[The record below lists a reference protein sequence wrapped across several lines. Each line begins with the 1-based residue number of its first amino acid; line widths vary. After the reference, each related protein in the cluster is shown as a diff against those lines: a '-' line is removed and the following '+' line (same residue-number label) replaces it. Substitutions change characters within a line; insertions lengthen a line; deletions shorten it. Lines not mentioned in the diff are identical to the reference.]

1 MIRLATKIRS
11 RHRRRGFTLLEAI
24 IASTILLGIVTAVT
38 GAIVAGQQNSL
49 AARERIAASFAAEA
63 LMGRILCGTYDNI
76 ASWHGHRED
85 PGTMVDEMDQ
95 PLPESFGT
103 IGRSVL
109 VETTLNSVDTLGVYV
124 RGRTITVRA
133 FNTND
138 ETLVTLQRFVPEPS
152 S

>member
-1 MIRLATKIRS
+1 MERLATRIRS
-11 RHRRRGFTLLEAI
+11 RHRCRGFTLLEAI

-63 LMGRILCGTYDNI
+63 LMGRILSGTYDSI

-85 PGTMVDEMDQ
+85 AGDMVDELNQ
-95 PLPESFGT
+95 PMPESFGT
-103 IGRSVL
+103 IGRSVQ

-133 FNTND
+133 FNMTD
-138 ETLVTLQRFVPEPS
+138 ETLVTLQRFVAEPS